1 MAAVLMTY
9 RGIVRNGKIELEDA
23 LLPEG
28 AKVVVVAQE
37 KEPSLEEQ
45 KKRLA
50 AIPQAE
56 WEARRDAY
64 DQFLREHPAD
74 ENIDTLSDEEIVAL
88 VHEVRAEYRAG
99 K

>member
-1 MAAVLMTY
+1 MAAVLTTY

-23 LLPEG
+23 HLADGVE
-28 AKVVVVAQE
+28 VVVVAQE

-50 AIPQAE
+50 TIPQAE

-64 DQFLREHPAD
+64 DRFLKEHPAD
-74 ENIDTLSDEEIVAL
+74 EDIDTLSDEEIVAL
-88 VHEVRAEYRAG
+88 VHEVREEYRTG
-99 K
+99 Q